1 MGSFSSN
8 LFRRNIITL
17 IMIAKITLVSCLAA
31 IAMAAPEPQLGYG
44 LAGGVVSSVPAACTP
59 STEEIEIQSCAP
71 TAENVCS
78 TADVVSEE
86 INYEKRCKEVVN
98 KHCAHI
104 GGYAHAGLVGHVV
117 KREADAEAD
126 AQYLGYG
133 GLHHGLGYADMPTPP
148 PLPSPSPPPSPR
160 PLRLPALRSP
170 PNIALMSQLSRRS
183 SPPSRLATLSPRL
196 SAHPPSTSSP
206 RSLVKP
212 ELPKLSNTPS
222 SPTMEL
228 TLTADKHLKPKSF
241 KTAI

>member
-86 INYEKRCKEVVN
+86 ITYEKRCKEVVN
-98 KHCAHI
+98 KHCAHV
-104 GGYAHAGLVGHVV
+104 GGYAHAGLIV

-126 AQYLGYG
+126 AQVFGYG
-133 GLHHGLGYADMPTPP
+133 GLHHGLGYAGYAHHAPVAVA
-148 PLPSPSPPPSPR
+148 
-160 PLRLPALRSP
+160 LPAPVTKTIETPCTEVSTEHCVDVPIVKEVITPVETCHVVTKVTCTPAVHTIPKVTCEAGVTEILEHP
-170 PNIALMSQLSRRS
+170 VY
-183 SPPSRLATLSPRL
+183 
-196 SAHPPSTSSP
+196 AHHGAY
-206 RSLVKP
+206 LG
-212 ELPKLSNTPS
+212 
-222 SPTMEL
+222 
-228 TLTADKHLKPKSF
+228 
-241 KTAI
+241 

>member
-1 MGSFSSN
+1 MG
-8 LFRRNIITL
+8 TL

-86 INYEKRCKEVVN
+86 ITYEKRCKEVVN

-133 GLHHGLGYADMPTPP
+133 GLHHGLGYAGYAHPAPVAVA
-148 PLPSPSPPPSPR
+148 
-160 PLRLPALRSP
+160 LPAPVTKTIETPCTEVATEHCVDVPIVKEVVTPVETCHVVTKVVCTPAVHSIPKVTCEAGVYRNRRAPRCRRIP
-170 PNIALMSQLSRRS
+170 PWSLLGINI
-183 SPPSRLATLSPRL
+183 
-196 SAHPPSTSSP
+196 
-206 RSLVKP
+206 
-212 ELPKLSNTPS
+212 
-222 SPTMEL
+222 
-228 TLTADKHLKPKSF
+228 
-241 KTAI
+241 

>member
-1 MGSFSSN
+1 
-8 LFRRNIITL
+8 
-17 IMIAKITLVSCLAA
+17 
-31 IAMAAPEPQLGYG
+31 MAAPEPQLGYG

-86 INYEKRCKEVVN
+86 ITYEKRCKEVVN

-133 GLHHGLGYADMPTPP
+133 GLHHGLGYAGYAHPAPVAVA
-148 PLPSPSPPPSPR
+148 
-160 PLRLPALRSP
+160 LPAP
-170 PNIALMSQLSRRS
+170 VTKTIETPCTEV
-183 SPPSRLATLSPRL
+183 AT
-196 SAHPPSTSSP
+196 
-206 RSLVKP
+206 VKEVVTP
-212 ELPKLSNTPS
+212 VETCHVVTKVVCTPAVHSIPK
-222 SPTMEL
+222 
-228 TLTADKHLKPKSF
+228 
-241 KTAI
+241 

>member
-1 MGSFSSN
+1 MGSTQSTWGSFSSN

-86 INYEKRCKEVVN
+86 ITYEKRCKEVVN
-98 KHCAHI
+98 KHCAHV
-104 GGYAHAGLVGHVV
+104 GGYAHAGLIV

-126 AQYLGYG
+126 AQVFGYG
-133 GLHHGLGYADMPTPP
+133 GLHHRLGYAGYAHHAVAIPAPVTKTIETPCTEVSTEHCVDVPIVKEVIP
-148 PLPSPSPPPSPR
+148 PVETCHVVTKVTCT
-160 PLRLPALRSP
+160 PAVHTIPKVTCEAGVTEILE
-170 PNIALMSQLSRRS
+170 
-183 SPPSRLATLSPRL
+183 
-196 SAHPPSTSSP
+196 HPV
-206 RSLVKP
+206 LHHGAY
-212 ELPKLSNTPS
+212 LG
-222 SPTMEL
+222 
-228 TLTADKHLKPKSF
+228 
-241 KTAI
+241 

>member
-1 MGSFSSN
+1 MGSTQSTWGSFSSN

-86 INYEKRCKEVVN
+86 ITYEKRCKEVVN
-98 KHCAHI
+98 KHCAHV
-104 GGYAHAGLVGHVV
+104 GGYAHAGLIV

-126 AQYLGYG
+126 AQVFGYG
-133 GLHHGLGYADMPTPP
+133 GLHHGLGDAGYALPP
-148 PLPSPSPPPSPR
+148 PVTKTIETPCTEVATEHCVDVPIVKEVVTPVETCHVVTKVVCT
-160 PLRLPALRSP
+160 PAVHSIP
-170 PNIALMSQLSRRS
+170 KVTCEAGVTEIVEHPV
-183 SPPSRLATLSPRL
+183 LAGYHHGAYGR
-196 SAHPPSTSSP
+196 
-206 RSLVKP
+206 
-212 ELPKLSNTPS
+212 
-222 SPTMEL
+222 
-228 TLTADKHLKPKSF
+228 
-241 KTAI
+241 

>member
-31 IAMAAPEPQLGYG
+31 IAMAAPEPQLGCG

-86 INYEKRCKEVVN
+86 ITYEKRCKEVVN

-117 KREADAEAD
+117 KREADAD
-126 AQYLGYG
+126 AQVFGYG
-133 GLHHGLGYADMPTPP
+133 GLHHGLGYAGYAHPAPVAVA
-148 PLPSPSPPPSPR
+148 
-160 PLRLPALRSP
+160 LPAP
-170 PNIALMSQLSRRS
+170 VTKTIETPC
-183 SPPSRLATLSPRL
+183 TEV
-196 SAHPPSTSSP
+196 ST
-206 RSLVKP
+206 
-212 ELPKLSNTPS
+212 EHC
-222 SPTMEL
+222 
-228 TLTADKHLKPKSF
+228 A
-241 KTAI
+241 

>member
-86 INYEKRCKEVVN
+86 ITYEKRCKEVVN
-98 KHCAHI
+98 KHCAHV
-104 GGYAHAGLVGHVV
+104 GGYAHAGLIV

-126 AQYLGYG
+126 AQVFGYG
-133 GLHHGLGYADMPTPP
+133 GLHHGLGYAGYAH
-148 PLPSPSPPPSPR
+148 PPPSPR
-160 PLRLPALRSP
+160 PSRLPALRSP

-183 SPPSRLATLSPRL
+183 SPPLRLATLSPRL
-196 SAHPPSTSSP
+196 SAPPPSTPSP
-206 RSLVKP
+206 RSLAKP
-212 ELPKLSNTPS
+212 ELPKSSSTPLSLDT
-222 SPTMEL
+222 TMEL
-228 TLTADKHLKPKSF
+228 TWDKHLKPKSF

>member
-71 TAENVCS
+71 TAENVRS

-86 INYEKRCKEVVN
+86 ITYEKRCKEVVN

-104 GGYAHAGLVGHVV
+104 GGYA
-117 KREADAEAD
+117 
-126 AQYLGYG
+126 YG
-133 GLHHGLGYADMPTPP
+133 GLHHGLGYAGYAHHAPVAVA
-148 PLPSPSPPPSPR
+148 
-160 PLRLPALRSP
+160 LPAP
-170 PNIALMSQLSRRS
+170 ITKTIETPCTEV
-183 SPPSRLATLSPRL
+183 ATEHCVDVPI
-196 SAHPPSTSSP
+196 
-206 RSLVKP
+206 VK
-212 ELPKLSNTPS
+212 EVVTPVETCHVVTKVVCT
-222 SPTMEL
+222 P
-228 TLTADKHLKPKSF
+228 
-241 KTAI
+241 